1 MKYINKKMNI
11 WKENGIIM
19 VKYNIEMYKIIL
31 KL

>member
-1 MKYINKKMNI
+1 MNI

-31 KL
+31 KLNENDIN